1 MLRYSCS
8 NIIIVVIAILKII
21 IVMSFVISDF
31 RVSGESVRARLKK
44 KRGVE
49 GGRSPPRGGGWGGRS
64 PPHLQ
69 MAVILVGILIYSNST
84 GRRRSDSRSRRRC
97 SD

>member
-1 MLRYSCS
+1 ML
-8 NIIIVVIAILKII
+8 
-21 IVMSFVISDF
+21 
-31 RVSGESVRARLKK
+31 GLKK

-49 GGRSPPRGGGWGGRS
+49 GGRSPPLGGVAGGRS

-69 MAVILVGILIYSNST
+69 MVVILVGILIHSNST
-84 GRRRSDSRSRRRC
+84 GRRRSDSSSRRRY

>member
-1 MLRYSCS
+1 MP
-8 NIIIVVIAILKII
+8 
-21 IVMSFVISDF
+21 
-31 RVSGESVRARLKK
+31 GLKK
-44 KRGVE
+44 KA
-49 GGRSPPRGGGWGGRS
+49 GGRGGGGAPPAGGVGGGGA

-69 MAVILVGILIYSNST
+69 MVAILVGILIYSNST

>member
-1 MLRYSCS
+1 M
-8 NIIIVVIAILKII
+8 
-21 IVMSFVISDF
+21 
-31 RVSGESVRARLKK
+31 RARLKK

-49 GGRSPPRGGGWGGRS
+49 GGAAPAGGVGGGGA
-64 PPHLQ
+64 PYLQ
-69 MAVILVGILIYSNST
+69 MVAILVRILIYSNST

>member
-1 MLRYSCS
+1 MPG
-8 NIIIVVIAILKII
+8 
-21 IVMSFVISDF
+21 F
-31 RVSGESVRARLKK
+31 KK
-44 KRGVE
+44 KAEGRG
-49 GGRSPPRGGGWGGRS
+49 GAQPSPRGELGGAE